1 MGGFLI
7 GVVVG
12 IAITLFI
19 GLIWCCLKAGSNA
32 DDEAGYD

>member
-7 GVVVG
+7 GVGVG
-12 IAITLFI
+12 IIAAAFI
-19 GLIWCCLKAGSNA
+19 ILLWCCLKAGSNA